1 MSVWLLDC
9 LSLEQLLLRFLLLWL
24 LVTSGSDLM
33 ERTVL
38 MMRTLS
44 GVPHSAWS
52 APRVDP
58 PGGASEYGERG

>member
-9 LSLEQLLLRFLLLWL
+9 LSPEQLLLRFLLLWL

-52 APRVDP
+52 
-58 PGGASEYGERG
+58 GAAR